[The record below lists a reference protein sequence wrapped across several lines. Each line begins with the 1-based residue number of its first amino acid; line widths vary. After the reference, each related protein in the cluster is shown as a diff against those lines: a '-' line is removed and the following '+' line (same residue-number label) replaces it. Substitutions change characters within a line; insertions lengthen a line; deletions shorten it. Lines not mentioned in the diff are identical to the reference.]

1 MEQIGVDFEV
11 CPAKGEE
18 TITKT
23 KPEEIVEELS
33 RQKAEE
39 VASGI
44 VSYNETHKHLV
55 TPEDILVIGA
65 DTIVAHKAEILGKPK
80 GSREAEETLR
90 MLSGQTHEVY
100 TGVTLVFIDKSGR
113 TGEHGFVEK
122 TEVAFYPLDAEE
134 ITRYVESGKPLD
146 KAGSYGIQGS
156 FAAYVR
162 EIRGDYNNVVG
173 LPVGRLYQELKKL
186 GISLTTW

>member
-80 GSREAEETLR
+80 GIREAEETLR

-122 TEVAFYPLDAEE
+122 TEVVFYFLDAEE
-134 ITRYVESGKPLD
+134 ITRYVESGEPMD

>member
-80 GSREAEETLR
+80 TA
-90 MLSGQTHEVY
+90 
-100 TGVTLVFIDKSGR
+100 GR
-113 TGEHGFVEK
+113 RRKHFVC
-122 TEVAFYPLDAEE
+122 FPDRR
-134 ITRYVESGKPLD
+134 TRCIPE
-146 KAGSYGIQGS
+146 
-156 FAAYVR
+156 
-162 EIRGDYNNVVG
+162 
-173 LPVGRLYQELKKL
+173 
-186 GISLTTW
+186 